1 MPEIGRQTIRRTV
14 GIKLLLRLAARTH
27 YDKMRRAHNIGKNK
41 EFAASHFNPFRFDT
55 GNESSESAE
64 PERFYHGFVLGLMVE
79 LADRVVI
86 MYQGRVNAEFQKED
100 INQDNLT
107 AAAFGILEKEGA

>member
-1 MPEIGRQTIRRTV
+1 MYSIIHQLREQGV
-14 GIKLLLRLAARTH
+14 SVLL
-27 YDKMRRAHNIGKNK
+27 I
-41 EFAASHFNPFRFDT
+41 
-55 GNESSESAE
+55 SSDMEE
-64 PERFYHGFVLGLMVE
+64 MVE

>member
-1 MPEIGRQTIRRTV
+1 ME
-14 GIKLLLRLAARTH
+14 
-27 YDKMRRAHNIGKNK
+27 
-41 EFAASHFNPFRFDT
+41 E
-55 GNESSESAE
+55 
-64 PERFYHGFVLGLMVE
+64 MVE